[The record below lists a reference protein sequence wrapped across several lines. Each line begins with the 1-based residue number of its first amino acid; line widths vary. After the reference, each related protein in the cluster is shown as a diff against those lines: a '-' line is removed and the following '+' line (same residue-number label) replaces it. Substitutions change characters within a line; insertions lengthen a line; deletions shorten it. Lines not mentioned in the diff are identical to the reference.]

1 MYTRALSFPHKFLEP
16 EALAENIRR
25 PSGTKRKNWNEFINI
40 NIGSYSIMAT
50 VKRYSIFCQ
59 KCNHKFPVFA
69 MVPHTVDVN
78 TWMKDKADNHDCKA
92 YADQMAKE
100 RAPRPVNPLK
110 ASKKG
115 A

>member
-1 MYTRALSFPHKFLEP
+1 ML
-16 EALAENIRR
+16 
-25 PSGTKRKNWNEFINI
+25 
-40 NIGSYSIMAT
+40 
-50 VKRYSIFCQ
+50 
-59 KCNHKFPVFA
+59 
-69 MVPHTVDVN
+69 PHTVDVN

-100 RAPRPVNPLK
+100 RAPRPINPLK

>member
-1 MYTRALSFPHKFLEP
+1 
-16 EALAENIRR
+16 
-25 PSGTKRKNWNEFINI
+25 
-40 NIGSYSIMAT
+40 MAT
-50 VKRYSIFCQ
+50 VKRYSIFCA

-69 MVPHTVDVN
+69 MLPHTVEVN

-100 RAPRPVNPLK
+100 RTPRPINPLK